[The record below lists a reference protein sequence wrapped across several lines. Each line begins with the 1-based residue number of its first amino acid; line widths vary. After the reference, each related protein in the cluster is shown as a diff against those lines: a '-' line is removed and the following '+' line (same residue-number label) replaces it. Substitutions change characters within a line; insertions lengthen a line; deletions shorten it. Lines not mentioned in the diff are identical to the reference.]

1 MKMMKVDKVLAKKYK
16 ISKEESAVLYKRSK
30 GEKVIYVIMFCIF
43 FVYAVSLVFPFLW
56 LLVNSFQ
63 NRIIYQINMSDGNAF
78 ALPKKLEIANYIYA
92 FKELSYNGSN
102 IFNMFFNSI
111 WYTGIHIAGNVL
123 MCSFTGYCLAKYNFK
138 GKNIIHTVIIF
149 SMTIPIVGTT
159 GAAFKLMSDLHI
171 YNTPFYVILTSLS
184 GIGMNFLIL
193 YGFFR
198 NISWSYAE
206 AAFMDGASHFTV
218 FFKIML
224 PMARPI
230 ILTLSIMSGI
240 TYWNEYMNVLLY
252 LPDYPTIASGLF
264 SVSRTLPR
272 LGNTPAYF
280 AALVIS
286 LLPVL
291 VVFSLFSDVIMKN
304 FTVGGLKG

>member
-1 MKMMKVDKVLAKKYK
+1 MKTDKVLRKRFN
-16 ISKEESAVLYKRSK
+16 IPKEEASILYKRSK
-30 GEKVIYVIMFCIF
+30 GEKVIYVIAFTIF
-43 FVYAVSLVFPFLW
+43 AVYALSLIFPFLW

-63 NRIIYQINMSDGNAF
+63 NKIIYQINMSDGNAF
-78 ALPKKLEIANYIYA
+78 ALPKRWELANYIYA

-111 WYTGIHIAGNVL
+111 WYTGIHIGGGIL
-123 MCSFTGYCLAKYNFK
+123 MSSFTGYCLSKYDFK
-138 GKNIIHTVIIF
+138 VKNLMHAIIIF
-149 SMTIPIVGTT
+149 SMTIPIVGTA
-159 GAAFKLMSDLHI
+159 GATFKLMSDLNI
-171 YNTPFYVILTSLS
+171 YNTPFYVLFTSLS
-184 GIGMNFLIL
+184 GIGLNFLIM
-193 YGFFR
+193 YGFFK

-206 AAFMDGASHFTV
+206 AAFIDGASHFTV

-224 PMARPI
+224 PMAKPI
-230 ILTLSIMSGI
+230 IFTLSIMSGI

-252 LPDYPTIASGLF
+252 LPDFPTIASGLF

-291 VVFSLFSDVIMKN
+291 VIFSLFSDVIMKN

>member
-1 MKMMKVDKVLAKKYK
+1 MIKTDKVLRKRFK
-16 ISKEESAVLYKRSK
+16 ISKEDASILYKRSR
-30 GEKVIYVIMFCIF
+30 GEKVIYVIVFLIF
-43 FVYAVSLVFPFLW
+43 AIYAISLIFPFLW
-56 LLVNSFQ
+56 LLINSFQ
-63 NRIIYQINMSDGNAF
+63 NKIIYQINMSEGNAF
-78 ALPKKLEIANYIYA
+78 AFPKKFEIANYIYA

-111 WYTGIHIAGNVL
+111 WYTGVHIGGGVL
-123 MCSFTGYCLAKYNFK
+123 MSSFTGYCLAKYNFK
-138 GKNIIHTVIIF
+138 GKNLMHAIIIF

-159 GAAFKLMSDLHI
+159 GAAFKLMSDLKI
-171 YNTPFYVILTSLS
+171 YNTPFYVLFTSLS
-184 GIGMNFLIL
+184 GIGLNFLIM
-193 YGFFR
+193 YGFFK

-206 AAFMDGASHFTV
+206 AAFIDGASHYTV

-224 PMARPI
+224 PMAKPI
-230 ILTLSIMSGI
+230 VFTLSIMSGI

-286 LLPVL
+286 LVPVL
-291 VVFSLFSDVIMKN
+291 IIFSLFSDVIMKN

>member
-1 MKMMKVDKVLAKKYK
+1 MKTDKILRKRFNIPKV
-16 ISKEESAVLYKRSK
+16 ESSILYRRSK
-30 GEKVIYVIMFCIF
+30 GEKVIYIIVFIIF
-43 FVYAVSLVFPFLW
+43 ALYALTLIFPFLW

-63 NRIIYQINMSDGNAF
+63 NKIMYQINMSDGNAF
-78 ALPKKLEIANYIYA
+78 ALPKRWEIGNYIYA

-111 WYTGIHIAGNVL
+111 WYTALHIGGGIL
-123 MCSFTGYCLAKYNFK
+123 MSSFTGYCLSKYKFK
-138 GKNIIHTVIIF
+138 LKNLMHAVIIF

-159 GAAFKLMSDLHI
+159 GAAFKLMSDLNI
-171 YNTPFYVILTSLS
+171 YNTPFYVLFTSLS
-184 GIGMNFLIL
+184 GIGLNFLIM
-193 YGFFR
+193 YGFFK
-198 NISWSYAE
+198 NIPWSYAE
-206 AAFMDGASHFTV
+206 AAFIDGASHFTV

-224 PMARPI
+224 PMAKPI
-230 ILTLSIMSGI
+230 IFTLSIMSGI

-291 VVFSLFSDVIMKN
+291 IIFSLFSDVIMKN